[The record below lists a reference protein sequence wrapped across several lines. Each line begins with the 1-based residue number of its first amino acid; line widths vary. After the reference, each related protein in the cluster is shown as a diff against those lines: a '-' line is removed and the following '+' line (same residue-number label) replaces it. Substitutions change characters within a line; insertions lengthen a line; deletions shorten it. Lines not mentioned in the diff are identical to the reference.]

1 MSTAPKFVRGVLRK
15 ACGVALIF
23 QLFHSQSAY
32 AEDSASDRATARA
45 LAGEGYAALEKKD
58 YVTAEDRFR
67 RADELVH
74 APTLVLDRAR
84 ALVGLGRFGEAY
96 AAYDSIIRE
105 TLPASSPPV
114 WKRAVK
120 EAASE
125 IETVKPKVGWIT
137 VRVKGARAPEV
148 AINGHALPA
157 ARLGERLPETPGELH
172 LVASAPRYVT
182 QVIDQVKLEMVTH

>member
-1 MSTAPKFVRGVLRK
+1 MRSLPSIAAGVSRTAGLLAFVLLLARARL
-15 ACGVALIF
+15 A
-23 QLFHSQSAY
+23 H
-32 AEDSASDRATARA
+32 AEDNASDRATARG

-105 TLPASSPPV
+105 TLPSKVPPV
-114 WKRAVK
+114 WKR
-120 EAASE
+120 
-125 IETVKPKVGWIT
+125 
-137 VRVKGARAPEV
+137 
-148 AINGHALPA
+148 
-157 ARLGERLPETPGELH
+157 ERSLHTP
-172 LVASAPRYVT
+172 
-182 QVIDQVKLEMVTH
+182 